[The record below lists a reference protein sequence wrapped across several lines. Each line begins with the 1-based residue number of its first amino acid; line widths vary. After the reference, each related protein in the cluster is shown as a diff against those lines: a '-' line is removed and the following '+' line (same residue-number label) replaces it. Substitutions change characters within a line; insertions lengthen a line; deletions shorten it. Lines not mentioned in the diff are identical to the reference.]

1 MIFYLKTNLS
11 LKRTNFKVIFA
22 YDVLFLRYQ
31 WFKFGIFFHTS
42 YNNPQG
48 LMRKNQNLTP
58 PISQYQ
64 HQPGTSIQFFL
75 SFYHKNYEF
84 LIDTFESKNN
94 WYFSG
99 FKYLAE
105 FWFYALLTHI
115 GNILGLSP
123 SVIFGNKI
131 QKLFFANFR
140 QLWRHT
146 LQLGSDVICGSEGTS

>member
-22 YDVLFLRYQ
+22 YDLLFLRYQ

-99 FKYLAE
+99 YKYLAK
-105 FWFYALLTHI
+105 FWFYALLI
-115 GNILGLSP
+115 VFKS
-123 SVIFGNKI
+123 S
-131 QKLFFANFR
+131 QKQFHFFSFQDFFFIIMSEN
-140 QLWRHT
+140 T
-146 LQLGSDVICGSEGTS
+146 VEISKNVTSLQ

>member
-11 LKRTNFKVIFA
+11 LKRTNFKIIFK
-22 YDVLFLRYQ
+22 YDLLFLRYQ
-31 WFKFGIFFHTS
+31 WFKIGFFFHTS

-94 WYFSG
+94 WYLSG
-99 FKYLAE
+99 YKYLAE
-105 FWFYALLTHI
+105 FLFYVLLIVFKSSQKKFHFFLFTRF
-115 GNILGLSP
+115 LS
-123 SVIFGNKI
+123 
-131 QKLFFANFR
+131 
-140 QLWRHT
+140 
-146 LQLGSDVICGSEGTS
+146 